1 MQSWPRMAT
10 LGHSFAEYLHR
21 LLLESFFPT
30 ACAEGVRVLF
40 DRNAMI
46 EARIRALPGYVEAE
60 GVGHPWSTARRSLS
74 SLWGHKHGA
83 TTASIATAELEG
95 VSPTNSLCEA
105 MTAGFPNIRRASA
118 AELPNH
124 LGLL

>member
-10 LGHSFAEYLHR
+10 ITHSFAEYLHR

-60 GVGHPWSTARRSLS
+60 GHAWANARRSLS

-83 TTASIATAELEG
+83 TTASIGTAELEG
-95 VSPTNSLCEA
+95 ISPTNSLCEA
-105 MTAGFPNIRRASA
+105 MTAGFPNIRRASVV
-118 AELPNH
+118 ELPN
-124 LGLL
+124 LLLR